1 MKTCK
6 TCKQQKELTEYN
18 KNQLQ
23 KDGHDY
29 ICKDCRN
36 EKKRSYNLVGGKK
49 VCSKCRKTKEL
60 TEYCKKAYSKT
71 GYNSQCK
78 ECAKLYQKSKRP
90 EKPEVIHPEGEKE
103 CTGCKQ
109 SLPYP
114 AFHRNK
120 ASKDMYMSKCKV
132 CESDM
137 AKARKAKEDINYA
150 EFYYPVALD

>member
-1 MKTCK
+1 MIA
-6 TCKQQKELTEYN
+6 N
-18 KNQLQ
+18 N
-23 KDGHDY
+23 
-29 ICKDCRN
+29 
-36 EKKRSYNLVGGKK
+36 KK
-49 VCSKCRKTKEL
+49 VCTKCRKTKEL

-78 ECAKLYQKSKRP
+78 QCAKLYQKSKRP

-114 AFHRNK
+114 AFNRNK
-120 ASKDMYMSKCKV
+120 ASKDMYMSKCKK

>member
-6 TCKQQKELTEYN
+6 TCKIEKELTEYHRN
-18 KNQLQ
+18 PDK
-23 KDGHDY
+23 KDGRE
-29 ICKDCRN
+29 ISCKDCRN
-36 EKKRSYNLVGGKK
+36 AWKREKKLQSNKK
-49 VCSKCRKTKEL
+49 QCTKCRKYKEL
-60 TEYCKKAYSKT
+60 TEYCVKSGSRT

-78 ECAKLYQKSKRP
+78 QCASLYQKSKRP
-90 EKPEVIHPEGEKE
+90 EKPVIVHPEGNKQ

-114 AFHRNK
+114 SFNRNK
-120 ASKDMYMSKCKV
+120 ASKDMYMSKCKK

-150 EFYYPVALD
+150 AFYYPIALD